1 MPQSLW
7 NKDAVAQWKSIWFL
21 ICRSKVRAHPVL
33 KSFSKRSPENSD
45 GAENSAEISG
55 INGINFFCS
64 MYESIVYD
72 IRSGYQK
79 LTLRLVTVYGNYFI

>member
-1 MPQSLW
+1 
-7 NKDAVAQWKSIWFL
+7 
-21 ICRSKVRAHPVL
+21 
-33 KSFSKRSPENSD
+33 
-45 GAENSAEISG
+45 
-55 INGINFFCS
+55 